1 MDSINSILALK
12 KEIMTRIIEAFMSDD
27 FEGNIQ
33 KIPYVMRPKNC
44 EVPFRCCVHKER
56 AVIRDRIIAGLGF
69 SIENDD
75 EMTLLSE
82 YARKA
87 TKRKEPDKEI
97 LTVLQ
102 DACKGCVPAR
112 VHVTDLCQG
121 CVARPC
127 QSSCKFGAITVRNGK
142 SKIDPSKC
150 KNCGM
155 CIQACPYGAITRI
168 VVPCESACP
177 VDAIKKDES
186 GHAKINFEEK
196 CISCAK
202 CLARCP
208 FGAIHEKSQI
218 VDILSRIKEGRN
230 VIAMLAPAVIGQFK
244 ESAGQIKTG
253 LLRAGFKDVVE
264 VAHGADITTR
274 LEAKDFVER
283 TERGDSFMTTS
294 CCAAWNELVKKHL
307 GEIKRFVSDT
317 HTPLYYTAEIEK
329 QKDEK
334 CVTVFISPCAA
345 KRKEGF
351 DNPDI
356 DYVMN
361 IQELNSLF
369 DALKIDLK
377 ECEES
382 SFEIESSKQGRSFPL
397 TTGVASAV
405 NDALKISGYE
415 GNVTPYIISGLNK
428 QAVRDLKKFAKD
440 GVCTFGNLIEIMS
453 CEGGCVGGP
462 STFCMPKN
470 AVKLIKAYADKGSNI
485 EINGKN

>member
-1 MDSINSILALK
+1 MDSINQILALK
-12 KEIMTRIIEAFMSDD
+12 KEIMTRIIEAFLSED
-27 FEGNIQ
+27 FENNVQ
-33 KIPYVMRPKNC
+33 RIPYVMRPRNC

-87 TKRKEPDKEI
+87 TQRKKPDKEI

-102 DACKGCVPAR
+102 DACKGCVPSR

-127 QSSCKFGAITVRNGK
+127 QGSCKFGAITVENGK

-150 KNCGM
+150 RNCGM
-155 CIQACPYGAITRI
+155 CIQACPYSAITRI
-168 VVPCESACP
+168 VVPCENACP
-177 VDAIKKDES
+177 VDAIRKDDS

-218 VDILSRIKEGRN
+218 VDILSRIKEGKK
-230 VIAMLAPAVIGQFK
+230 VVAMLAPAVIGQF
-244 ESAGQIKTG
+244 SQPAGKIKTA
-253 LLRAGFKDVVE
+253 LMKSGFADVVE

-274 LEAKDFVER
+274 LEAKEFIER
-283 TERGDSFMTTS
+283 MENGGTFMTTS

-307 GEIKRFVSDT
+307 PEIKKFVSDT
-317 HTPLYYTAEIEK
+317 HTPLYYTAELEK
-329 QKDEK
+329 QKAPD
-334 CVTVFISPCAA
+334 CVTVFVSPCAT
-345 KRKEGF
+345 KRKEGL
-351 DNPDI
+351 DNENV

-369 DALKIDLK
+369 DAIKINLD
-377 ECEES
+377 ECEEAE
-382 SFEIESSKQGRSFPL
+382 FEVESSRQGRNFPI
-397 TTGVASAV
+397 TTGVAQAV
-405 NDALKISGYE
+405 KDALDIAQYKGGVNPYVISG
-415 GNVTPYIISGLNK
+415 INK
-428 QAVRDLKKFAKD
+428 QTIRELKNFAKD
-440 GVCTFGNLIEIMS
+440 GACASGNLIEVMS

-462 STFCMPKN
+462 STFCMPRN
-470 AVKLIKAYADKGSNI
+470 AVKLIKSYVDKGKNI
-485 EINGKN
+485 ELQE

>member
-1 MDSINSILALK
+1 MDSINQILALK

-27 FEGNIQ
+27 FENNVQ
-33 KIPYVMRPKNC
+33 RIPYVMRPKNC
-44 EVPFRCCVHKER
+44 EVPYRCCIHKER

-75 EMTLLSE
+75 EITLLSE

-87 TKRKEPDKEI
+87 TQRKEPDRET

-102 DACKGCVPAR
+102 DACKGCVPSR

-127 QSSCKFGAITVRNGK
+127 QGSCKFGAITVENGK
-142 SKIDPSKC
+142 SKIDPAKC

-155 CIQACPYGAITRI
+155 CIQACPYSAITRI
-168 VVPCESACP
+168 VVPCENACP
-177 VDAIKKDES
+177 VDAIRKDES

-218 VDILSRIKEGRN
+218 VDILSRMKEGKK
-230 VIAMLAPAVIGQFK
+230 VVAMLAPAVIGQFK
-244 ESAGQIKTG
+244 ETAGQIKTA
-253 LLRAGFKDVVE
+253 LLKCGFKDVVE

-274 LEAKDFVER
+274 LEAKEFIER
-283 TERGDSFMTTS
+283 MEKNDSFMTTS
-294 CCAAWNELVKKHL
+294 CCAAWNELVKKHIP
-307 GEIKRFVSDT
+307 EIKKFVSDT

-329 QKDEK
+329 QKSPD
-334 CVTVFISPCAA
+334 CITVFVSPCAT
-345 KRKEGF
+345 KRKEGL
-351 DNPDI
+351 DNPNV

-369 DALKIDLK
+369 DAYKIKLS
-377 ECEES
+377 ECEETP
-382 SFEIESSKQGRSFPL
+382 FEIESSKQGRAFPL

-405 NDALKISGYE
+405 KDALKLMGKENLVNPYVISG
-415 GNVTPYIISGLNK
+415 INK
-428 QAVRDLKKFAKD
+428 QTIRDLKKFAKD
-440 GVCTFGNLIEIMS
+440 GACSSGNLIEVMS

-462 STFCMPKN
+462 STFCMPRN
-470 AVKLIKAYADKGSNI
+470 AVKQIKEYVDKGSDI
-485 EINGKN
+485 KMEE